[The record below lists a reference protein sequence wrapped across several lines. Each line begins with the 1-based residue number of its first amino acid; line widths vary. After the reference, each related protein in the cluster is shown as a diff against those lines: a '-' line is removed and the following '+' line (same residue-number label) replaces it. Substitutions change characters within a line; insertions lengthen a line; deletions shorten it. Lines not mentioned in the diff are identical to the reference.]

1 MAIKRAL
8 LILIVMA
15 ASSSVYAAD
24 ETVNLLVGRSTVI
37 DTGSPIQRVS
47 LTSSDVADALVTSP
61 AQLLIHGKTPGSIS
75 MFVWDRGGAIRRY
88 DVTVQRDLSRLTT
101 QVRDLF
107 PAEHITVEGNG
118 RSIVVAGMVS
128 TKFVAEKAVEVAAG
142 YVDKKEDVVNMLQ
155 VQEGGVPTRQVLLR
169 VRFAEVTRTA
179 LTQLGLSLLTSPT
192 GINSTVGSI
201 GTEQYA
207 SPSFTN
213 IGSTGAAAT
222 FGDLLNVFLF
232 STKYNIG
239 ALVKALQT
247 KGLLQSLAEPNL
259 VAESGTT
266 ASFLAGGEFPIP
278 IAQGSGANIGI
289 SVQFK
294 EYGIRLAFTPTIL
307 GDRVHLKVKPEVS
320 SLDFSNAVT
329 LAGYAIPA
337 LTTRRVETE
346 IELRDGQTFAIAGLL
361 NNSMTNTMSKIPGI
375 GDIPILGALFKSK
388 SAAKNQTELVVMITP
403 QILPDGSI
411 GVTSEMPR
419 LVEPY
424 LPPTLPKVTI
434 PSPPPAFTPSR
445 QGGDGATISAPPAAP
460 AGAATPSASPA
471 VVAAAAV
478 SALTPKGPTVVQPPP
493 PAIGASNAST
503 SDAAPG
509 AKAADL
515 KVLEKARHE
524 EERAKQEQAKRDA
537 TTAALAANQADLQ
550 RQKDELEAKR
560 QERLTREQ
568 AKRDADAAAKAAQV
582 VARQAEI
589 DKRVAARQAEVDR
602 KQEKVIAD
610 AAARL
615 RAAETNYQSEID
627 KKDKPASDH

>member
-192 GINSTVGSI
+192 GISSTVGSI

-213 IGSTGAAAT
+213 IGASGAAAT
-222 FGDLLNVFLF
+222 LGDLLNVFLF

-411 GVTSEMPR
+411 GVTSELPR

-424 LPPTLPKVTI
+424 LPPTLPKVTM
-434 PSPPPAFTPSR
+434 PSPPPAFTPAR
-445 QGGDGATISAPPAAP
+445 QGGDGATIVTPP
-460 AGAATPSASPA
+460 ASPA
-471 VVAAAAV
+471 VAAAAAV
-478 SALTPKGPTVVQPPP
+478 SALTPKGPTVVQP
-493 PAIGASNAST
+493 AQSATAASNASA
-503 SDAAPG
+503 SDAVPA

-524 EERAKQEQAKRDA
+524 EERAQQEQAKRDA

-602 KQEKVIAD
+602 KQEKVIAE